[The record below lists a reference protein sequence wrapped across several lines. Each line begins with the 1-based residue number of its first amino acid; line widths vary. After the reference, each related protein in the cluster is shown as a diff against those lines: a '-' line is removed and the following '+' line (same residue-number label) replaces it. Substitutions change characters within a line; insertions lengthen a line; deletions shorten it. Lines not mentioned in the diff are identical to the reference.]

1 MTIGTEV
8 ISDEFPGAVGVVMVR
23 RETPDGVVCQ
33 VLWTSDSGGEFMW
46 WSNQDTLEAL
56 G

>member
-1 MTIGTEV
+1 MSIGTEV
-8 ISDEFPGAVGVVMVR
+8 MSDEVPGATGVVMVR
-23 RETPDGVVCQ
+23 RDTEDGVICQ

-46 WSNQDTLEAL
+46 WSNVDTLHSL